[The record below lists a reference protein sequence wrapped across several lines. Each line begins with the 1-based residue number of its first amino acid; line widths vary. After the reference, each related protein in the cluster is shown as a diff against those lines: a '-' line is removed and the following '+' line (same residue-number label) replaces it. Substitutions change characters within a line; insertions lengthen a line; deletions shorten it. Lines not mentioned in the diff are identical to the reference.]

1 MMTLELTLN
10 EEQTDALQLRV
21 DSHNAA
27 NPEDIVD
34 AAEIIKRRV
43 MAGIDEDVATDY
55 QMALQRLGA
64 AAAALPYADRK
75 ALIAQ
80 VSSQL
85 PSP

>member
-1 MMTLELTLN
+1 MNIELTLN

-34 AAEIIKRRV
+34 AAELIKRRV

-55 QMALQRLGA
+55 QMALKRLGDA
-64 AAAALPYADRK
+64 AASLSYPDRK
-75 ALIAQ
+75 ALMAQ
-80 VSSQL
+80 VAAQL